1 MGRLFGFVAADLE
14 SKIVVLEAFR
24 VSASKNNYESVQTMV
39 AHELSE
45 GTANSG
51 RRNPSGCRTLLRLQR
66 ALEFILQFMS
76 EIVYSNDDAKVS
88 SIASKVYHNTLAK
101 HHPWI
106 TRKMAGVVM
115 YILPS
120 KKDLIQMMCKQ
131 DLDGVLVLLQEVCN
145 IGVPIYS
152 TIYNI
157 YEENDLL
164 SLP

>member
-14 SKIVVLEAFR
+14 RKILVLAAFR
-24 VSASKNNYESVQTMV
+24 SSLSGDKYAVIQTMV
-39 AHELSE
+39 AHELSD

-66 ALEFILQFMS
+66 ALEFILQFMAKLAD
-76 EIVYSNDDAKVS
+76 SNDDARVS
-88 SIASKVYHNTLAK
+88 NIASEVYHETLAK

-106 TRKMAGVVM
+106 VRKMAGVVM

-131 DLDGVLVLLQEVCN
+131 DLDGVTVLLREVVEA
-145 IGVPIYS
+145 GEPVYKAV
-152 TIYNI
+152 YNI
-157 YEENDLL
+157 YEENKLL
-164 SLP
+164 NLL

>member
-24 VSASKNNYESVQTMV
+24 TSASKDNYKTVQIMV
-39 AHELSE
+39 AHEISN

-66 ALEFILQFMS
+66 ALEFILQFMAKLVDS
-76 EIVYSNDDAKVS
+76 DDDARVS
-88 SIASKVYHNTLAK
+88 NIASEVYHETLAK

-106 TRKMAGVVM
+106 VRKMAGVAM
-115 YILPS
+115 YILPC

-131 DLDGVLVLLQEVCN
+131 DLDSVSVLLREVVEA
-145 IGVPIYS
+145 GDPVYKA
-152 TIYNI
+152 IYNI
-157 YEENDLL
+157 YEENELL
-164 SLP
+164 SLL

>member
-24 VSASKNNYESVQTMV
+24 TSASKDNYKTVQVMV
-39 AHELSE
+39 AYELSN

-76 EIVYSNDDAKVS
+76 EIVQSKDDAKVS
-88 SIASKVYHNTLAK
+88 SMASKVYHNTLAK

-131 DLDGVLVLLQEVCN
+131 NLESVLVLLQEVCN

-157 YEENDLL
+157 YEKNGLL
-164 SLP
+164 NLP